1 MPRPRTLDPPNARKF
16 FDQLKEVLKHL
27 GGKHAVQEA
36 MRPLLGREAILAALH
51 AHGFRRIDGSSITW
65 DTLLSWQRRTGE
77 PFLIHVN
84 ARGLHPGPPLTTLLL
99 LLRWAWVQSPKL
111 APPWA
116 PTWVPGERAL
126 RKRRANG
133 SRRTASAAQV

>member
-1 MPRPRTLDPPNARKF
+1 MARPRTLDPPSPAQF
-16 FDQLKEVLKHL
+16 FKELRLVLAKV
-27 GGKHAVQEA
+27 GGKAAVREA

-111 APPWA
+111 APPWS
-116 PTWVPGERAL
+116 PTWVPGERAV

-133 SRRTASAAQV
+133 SRRTASAARA